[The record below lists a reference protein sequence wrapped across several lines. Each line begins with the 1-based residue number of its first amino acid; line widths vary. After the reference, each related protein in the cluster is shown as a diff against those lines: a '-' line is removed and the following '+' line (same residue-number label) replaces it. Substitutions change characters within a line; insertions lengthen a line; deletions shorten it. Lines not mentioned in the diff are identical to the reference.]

1 MKISIMEIA
10 DSLSAKQKKQ
20 FLELTDKVSLLNPES
35 YQIEFISKYE
45 KLLRDIDDLY
55 DGKIDYITEVL
66 KKIDRNKSL
75 GLKTESLIKEFVKI

>member
-1 MKISIMEIA
+1 MKTC
-10 DSLSAKQKKQ
+10 LLCKKRLDNDC
-20 FLELTDKVSLLNPES
+20 FE
-35 YQIEFISKYE
+35 
-45 KLLRDIDDLY
+45 LLRDIDDLY

>member
-1 MKISIMEIA
+1 MEIA

-35 YQIEFISKYE
+35 YQIDFIAKYE